1 MPARLELKS
10 GQVGET
16 FLPVLYAESYLDS
29 DDNIRLGRMSS
40 WRSDCPGLS
49 LGIGQ
54 RVFVVDDTD
63 RPMLEIGELEFDDV
77 NTGDAS

>member
-16 FLPVLYAESYLDS
+16 FLPVLYAGSYLDS
-29 DDNIRLGRMSS
+29 DDNIRLGRVSS

-54 RVFVVDDTD
+54 RILVADDTD
-63 RPMLEIGELEFDDV
+63 RPMLGIGELEFDDV